1 MTIVVETRVGAVRG
15 AVRDGIATWRG
26 IPYARAPRFRPPE
39 PTAWTGERDATAFG
53 PVAMQS
59 RDPRSAMM
67 SGMTDKV
74 AMDEECLALNIYSP
88 AVPPPSGSPAA
99 DGKRRPVVVWIHGG
113 AFVMG
118 SGSQPL
124 YNGTSFAKDHD
135 LVVVTLNYRLGV
147 FGLLYLG
154 DRLGEDYAAGNV
166 ALLDQLA
173 ALRWVRDHIAA
184 FGGDPDAITVMGESA
199 GAVSIAH
206 LMSMPAARGLFRRA
220 ILQSGASGLVP
231 PTRVD
236 ANTLTDAYCA
246 ELGVEPRQL
255 LELSP
260 QKLIEGQDRVG
271 RTLGLGAFFPYVD
284 GVTIPKL
291 PIDAVRAG
299 EGAIVPTLL
308 GSNRDEWAL
317 FDLFVPGSTATVIAT
332 MRKQLGPVLD
342 RLHGAYLDA
351 RGDGG
356 ADGAWLD
363 LVGEVAFRIPM
374 IRLAETLAPQAPVW
388 MYRFDWASTAFGGKL
403 GAAHALELPFVWNVV
418 ESQFGQMLL
427 GGDASAR
434 PLAVTMQAAW
444 AAFIKGGVPAAEGFP
459 PWPVYELPRRA
470 TLRIDRASE
479 IVDDPAGTLRALWP

>member
-1 MTIVVETRVGAVRG
+1 MTIVVETRVGTVRG
-15 AVRDGIATWRG
+15 AVRDGVAVWRG

-39 PTAWTGERDATAFG
+39 PVTWSGERDATRFG
-53 PVAMQS
+53 PVAVQS
-59 RDPRSAMM
+59 RDPRTAMM
-67 SGMTDKV
+67 SGMTDKI
-74 AMDEECLALNIYSP
+74 AMAEDCLALNIYSP
-88 AVPPPSGSPAA
+88 AA
-99 DGKRRPVVVWIHGG
+99 DQKRRPVVVWIHGG
-113 AFVMG
+113 AFVFG

-124 YNGTSFAKDHD
+124 YNGASFAKDHD
-135 LVVVTLNYRLGV
+135 LVVVTINYRLGV
-147 FGLLYLG
+147 LGLLYLG
-154 DRLGEDYAAGNV
+154 DRLGEEYAAGNV

-206 LMSMPAARGLFRRA
+206 LMSMPAARGLFHRA

-236 ANTLTDAYCA
+236 ANTLTDTLCA
-246 ELGVEPRQL
+246 ELAVTPRQL
-255 LELSP
+255 VELP
-260 QKLIEGQDRVG
+260 IEQLIDAQDRVG

-299 EGAIVPTLL
+299 EGVIVPTLL

-317 FDLFVPGSTATVIAT
+317 FDLFVPGSTKTVLDQ

-342 RLHGAYLDA
+342 QLHSKYLAA
-351 RGDGG
+351 RTDTS
-356 ADGAWLD
+356 APAAWLD

-374 IRLAETLAPQAPVW
+374 IRLAEGLAPQAPVW
-388 MYRFDWASTAFGGKL
+388 MYRFDWASTAMGGKL

-427 GGDASAR
+427 GNDPSAG
-434 PLAVTMQAAW
+434 PLAKTMQAAW
-444 AAFIKGGVPAAEGFP
+444 ASFIQGGAPAAEGFP
-459 PWPVYELPRRA
+459 RWPVYELPKRS
-470 TLRIDRASE
+470 TLRIDRESE
-479 IVDDPAGTLRALWP
+479 IVDDPAGALRALWP

>member
-1 MTIVVETRVGAVRG
+1 M
-15 AVRDGIATWRG
+15 
-26 IPYARAPRFRPPE
+26 
-39 PTAWTGERDATAFG
+39 
-53 PVAMQS
+53 
-59 RDPRSAMM
+59 
-67 SGMTDKV
+67 
-74 AMDEECLALNIYSP
+74 
-88 AVPPPSGSPAA
+88 
-99 DGKRRPVVVWIHGG
+99 
-113 AFVMG
+113 
-118 SGSQPL
+118 
-124 YNGTSFAKDHD
+124 
-135 LVVVTLNYRLGV
+135 VVTG
-147 FGLLYLG
+147 
-154 DRLGEDYAAGNV
+154 
-166 ALLDQLA
+166 
-173 ALRWVRDHIAA
+173 
-184 FGGDPDAITVMGESA
+184 
-199 GAVSIAH
+199 
-206 LMSMPAARGLFRRA
+206 
-220 ILQSGASGLVP
+220 
-231 PTRVD
+231 
-236 ANTLTDAYCA
+236 TL
-246 ELGVEPRQL
+246 P
-255 LELSP
+255 
-260 QKLIEGQDRVG
+260 
-271 RTLGLGAFFPYVD
+271 
-284 GVTIPKL
+284 
-291 PIDAVRAG
+291 
-299 EGAIVPTLL
+299 
-308 GSNRDEWAL
+308 NRDEWAL